1 LEDSPLHLSKANMEA
16 SENKSMQNTHHNESP
31 RKVLQHLVIEKKD
44 KNSAKAQKKS
54 IKTCHLSQLLKLW

>member
-1 LEDSPLHLSKANMEA
+1 MEA
-16 SENKSMQNTHHNESP
+16 SENKSMQNTHHNESS